1 MEAGLRLD
9 GCWIEVGSK
18 YFYLIV
24 SFAVSPLPVNA
35 CLNFSICRIPTLD
48 SELGNVTDMT
58 DISV

>member
-48 SELGNVTDMT
+48 FKQSKR
-58 DISV
+58 